1 MIIITNIILCLCETI
16 AINVVPSFLR
26 IILVIIFFTIFLGKF
41 TNIKLETAFIICIF
55 SLAISYITL
64 FISMVIN
71 TSIAVSVKKFV
82 NLGLLHVIS
91 TAFLNIFFTIQLF
104 KIRRFKDGFS
114 FLTNEFVGFVITIIA
129 TDIVFLYL
137 IGRSYKTFPIKDI
150 TYMFFIL
157 AVITFII
164 IQKAFILYQ
173 KQKLQTKALKDAE
186 KELEQTKQKLQ
197 TALEEKEKII
207 KSNHEFYHR
216 QEALKNKL
224 NILANSSFN
233 YETSEEISAITNRIN
248 NLTNEYNNKI
258 HILPKLTLTEI
269 AEIDDMLSYFQKECF
284 ENNIEFIFKLDCNIN
299 KIIDNLISKNELE
312 TLLGDLLRNAIIAIN
327 HSNNKYRS
335 IMIVLGIKENYYELD
350 IFDSGIPFE
359 LNTLLNLGIQKCST
373 HLNEGGTGIGFIT
386 TFETL
391 QNTKSS
397 IIITEM
403 DSEIYS
409 KCIGIR
415 FDKKNKYIIDSNR
428 INLLE
433 KENTNNREIILTN
446 SSKKTEL

>member
-1 MIIITNIILCLCETI
+1 
-16 AINVVPSFLR
+16 
-26 IILVIIFFTIFLGKF
+26 
-41 TNIKLETAFIICIF
+41 
-55 SLAISYITL
+55 
-64 FISMVIN
+64 
-71 TSIAVSVKKFV
+71 
-82 NLGLLHVIS
+82 
-91 TAFLNIFFTIQLF
+91 
-104 KIRRFKDGFS
+104 
-114 FLTNEFVGFVITIIA
+114 
-129 TDIVFLYL
+129 
-137 IGRSYKTFPIKDI
+137 
-150 TYMFFIL
+150 
-157 AVITFII
+157 
-164 IQKAFILYQ
+164 
-173 KQKLQTKALKDAE
+173 
-186 KELEQTKQKLQ
+186 
-197 TALEEKEKII
+197 
-207 KSNHEFYHR
+207 
-216 QEALKNKL
+216 
-224 NILANSSFN
+224 
-233 YETSEEISAITNRIN
+233 
-248 NLTNEYNNKI
+248 
-258 HILPKLTLTEI
+258 
-269 AEIDDMLSYFQKECF
+269 MLSYFQKECF

-415 FDKKNKYIIDSNR
+415 FDKKNKS
-428 INLLE
+428 IN
-433 KENTNNREIILTN
+433 IL
-446 SSKKTEL
+446 